1 MTQTTRDHIKAYLV
15 LGLPLVGSHVA
26 QLMITLIDTLML
38 GWYDVD
44 ALAAQVL
51 AGTMFFVFFIFGSG
65 FAWAVMPKVA
75 TAEGAGDERQA
86 RRVTRMGLWA
96 SIMFGVAVM
105 PFFLFAEPVLLALGQ
120 APELAAMGA
129 DYLAIAGWGIFPALM
144 VMTLKSFLAA
154 LEKTQAVLWITVA
167 AVFANPPVNYM
178 LIF

>member
-1 MTQTTRDHIKAYLV
+1 M
-15 LGLPLVGSHVA
+15 
-26 QLMITLIDTLML
+26 
-38 GWYDVD
+38 
-44 ALAAQVL
+44 AAQVL

-105 PFFLFAEPVLLALGQ
+105 PFFLFAEPVLLGLGQ

-129 DYLAIAGWGIFPALM
+129 DYLAIAG
-144 VMTLKSFLAA
+144 
-154 LEKTQAVLWITVA
+154 
-167 AVFANPPVNYM
+167 
-178 LIF
+178 